1 MNERIVT
8 FGLRNEL
15 VGILTTPD
23 SVLDLQ
29 RPVIL
34 CWNVGVNHRVGPFRF
49 NVDLARHLAAEG
61 FATFRF
67 DRSGM
72 GDSDFRR
79 QAVPEAES
87 EALDVTEA
95 MDIVTRRTSA
105 EQFVLVGFC
114 SSVDAAHQVTLVD
127 PRVVGAVHIEGYAYN
142 TPGSRRRARRT
153 LLSWSRWDVA
163 IRRRIIWILR
173 RRSSSSKSDVG
184 GSVYSRRIPT
194 QEQFAADLATLSSE
208 LAKPHLLIYSQSLNG
223 AEQFSEMF
231 DHPDMDNSR
240 IAFEYYAD
248 ADHTFYTVEHREM
261 MVSSVAEWLA
271 NAFPRD
277 VHRLGVRQMNGGTG
291 LA

>member
-8 FGLRNEL
+8 FGPRNEL

-23 SVLDLQ
+23 SALDLQ
-29 RPVIL
+29 RPIVL

-79 QAVPEAES
+79 DAVPEAES
-87 EALDVTEA
+87 EALDVTDA

-105 EQFVLVGFC
+105 EQFVLVGYC
-114 SSVDAAHQVTLVD
+114 SSVDAAHQVTMVD
-127 PRVVGAVHIEGYAYN
+127 PRVVGAVHIEGYAYT
-142 TPGSRRRARRT
+142 TPGSRRRARRN

-163 IRRRIIWILR
+163 IRRRIVRILR

-184 GSVYSRRIPT
+184 ESVYSRRIPT

-208 LAKPHLLIYSQSLNG
+208 LAKPHLLIYSSSING

-231 DHPDMDNSR
+231 DHPDIDHSR
-240 IAFEYYAD
+240 IVFEYCAD
-248 ADHTFYTVEHREM
+248 ADHTFYTVEHREA
-261 MVSSVAEWLA
+261 VVRSVTEWLA
-271 NAFPRD
+271 NTFPRD
-277 VHRLGVRQMNGGTG
+277 VHRFGGIQAEG
-291 LA
+291 WLIL